1 MSSFWQTWRR
11 EIIRGAVLFC
21 GVIVIGLFV
30 RHMVGHVV
38 GRVRD
43 GVAMSL
49 PAALKDLRNLRSL
62 EHLKGDVDF
71 DANAGPRDT
80 ADTWTY
86 GLKLT
91 TRQWVWIHNTN
102 GSVKVESATGD
113 SLTVTAVKTYHRSDP
128 GAVRFVTVPSADGV
142 TICAVWASRGGRC
155 EPGGD
160 FKPSLLHGN
169 DVAVDFSVRL
179 PRGVR
184 LGATT
189 VNGGVR
195 IAGATAPLVAV
206 TVNGAVDAET
216 AAGPVQAVS
225 VNGGVRARMLAFGDT
240 GDVSLFTVNGSA
252 TAELPAHLDAD
263 VEARTVNGSIQTD
276 YPLEVTG
283 KVGKHVHGMVGAG
296 GRKVHVT
303 TVNGSINLRKA
314 TGPS

>member
-21 GVIVIGLFV
+21 GVIAIGLFV
-30 RHMVGHVV
+30 RHMVGHV
-38 GRVRD
+38 RQR
-43 GVAMSL
+43 VAMSL
-49 PAALKDLRNLRSL
+49 PAALKDLSNLRSL
-62 EHLKGDVDF
+62 EHLKADF
-71 DANAGPRDT
+71 DLDPTAGPRDT

-86 GLKLT
+86 GLKLKP
-91 TRQWVWIHNTN
+91 RQWVWIHNTN
-102 GSVKVESATGD
+102 GSVKVEAATGD
-113 SLTVTAVKTYHRSDP
+113 SLAVTAVKTYHRSDP

-160 FKPSLLHGN
+160 FRPSSLHGN
-169 DVAVDFSVRL
+169 DVVVDFSVRL
-179 PRGVR
+179 PRLVR

-189 VNGGVR
+189 VNGAVR

-240 GDVSLFTVNGSA
+240 GDVSLFTVNGS
-252 TAELPAHLDAD
+252 TAELPARLDAD

-283 KVGKHVHGMVGAG
+283 KVGKHARGMVGIG

>member
-21 GVIVIGLFV
+21 GVIAIGLFV
-30 RHMVGHVV
+30 RHMVGHV
-38 GRVRD
+38 RQR
-43 GVAMSL
+43 VAMSL

-62 EHLKGDVDF
+62 ENLKGDFDF
-71 DANAGPRDT
+71 DVNAGPRDT
-80 ADTWTY
+80 ANTWTY
-86 GLKLT
+86 GLKLKA
-91 TRQWVWIHNTN
+91 RQWVWIHNTN

-113 SLTVTAVKTYHRSDP
+113 SLVVTAVKTYHRSDP
-128 GAVRFVTVPSADGV
+128 AAVSFVTVPSADGV

-195 IAGATAPLVAV
+195 IAGATAPRVAV
-206 TVNGAVDAET
+206 TVNGA
-216 AAGPVQAVS
+216 
-225 VNGGVRARMLAFGDT
+225 VRARMLAFGDT

-283 KVGKHVHGMVGAG
+283 KVGKHVHGMVGVG
-296 GRKVHVT
+296 GRKVQVT
-303 TVNGSINLRKA
+303 TVNGSINLRKS
-314 TGPS
+314 TGPR